1 MLRRGCLTPIC
12 HAAIRVQLIPAG
24 RTPVCLHDLRYRDRG
39 QRHLSPAA
47 GWVFSFGLL
56 TLDLGGGGAT
66 PLGVFG
72 IAINSSAGNGSAE
85 AYYGDL
91 EFQLTRTSGLST
103 DDFIT
108 NAAIDPGSAGPA

>member
-12 HAAIRVQLIPAG
+12 HRRNTGSVRRAAHPFAFTISGTETGVSAIFLQRPAG
-24 RTPVCLHDLRYRDRG
+24 
-39 QRHLSPAA
+39 
-47 GWVFSFGLL
+47 VFSFGLL

-66 PLGVFG
+66 PLGAFG